1 MPRKL
6 VRRTPEPGL
15 RAVVSDPQEEL
26 EPAEQ
31 DIVPPAERD
40 IVPLLYNVSD
50 ACFILGN
57 ISKQMLYR
65 LIHLHR
71 IHPVK
76 IGTRSL
82 FTMEELQR
90 YVREQQAEPTG

>member
-6 VRRTPEPGL
+6 VRRVPKPE
-15 RAVVSDPQEEL
+15 SEPQPEQPEETR
-26 EPAEQ
+26 PQ
-31 DIVPPAERD
+31 
-40 IVPLLYNVSD
+40 PLLYNVAD

-65 LIHLHR
+65 LIHLDR

-82 FTMEELQR
+82 FTMEELER
-90 YVREQQAEPTG
+90 YVHQQQAESEPTG

>member
-6 VRRTPEPGL
+6 TRQAAPTEDR
-15 RAVVSDPQEEL
+15 PQ
-26 EPAEQ
+26 
-31 DIVPPAERD
+31 
-40 IVPLLYNVSD
+40 PLLYNVAD

-65 LIHLHR
+65 LINTKQIR
-71 IHPVK
+71 PVK
-76 IGTRSL
+76 IGSRSM

-90 YVREQQAEPTG
+90 FVRSEQDEAAG

>member
-1 MPRKL
+1 MVRKL
-6 VRRTPEPGL
+6 ARRTPEPGL
-15 RAVVSDPQEEL
+15 RAVVGDPNEGL
-26 EPAEQ
+26 E
-31 DIVPPAERD
+31 PAERD

-65 LIHLHR
+65 LIHLQR

-82 FTMEELQR
+82 FTMEELER